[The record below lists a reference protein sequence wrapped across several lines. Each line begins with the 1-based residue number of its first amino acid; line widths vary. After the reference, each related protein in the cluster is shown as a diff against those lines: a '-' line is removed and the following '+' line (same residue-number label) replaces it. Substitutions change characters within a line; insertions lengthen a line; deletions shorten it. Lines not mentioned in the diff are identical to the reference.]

1 MMTETHLLHTRR
13 ALPLA
18 DWPRVDRELWDAALR
33 PGELFDDGGVRAGY
47 APSSNQKVVKGY
59 STWLQ
64 WLSHQGLL
72 DPDARP
78 GSRITR
84 AAVGSYIKAL
94 WNQISTGTLIN
105 LLEDLYSA
113 ARIMDP
119 HLDWLWMRRIISR
132 VQAQHIPAQAKHEKI
147 VSATALLEL
156 GLELMRQADL
166 DCNIK
171 RKAVTYRDGLM
182 ISVLSVRPLR
192 LRNFVG
198 LELYRTFLR
207 RGHAWW
213 IDIPAEETKTK
224 VPIEM
229 PLPDEFTSAVDVYLR
244 DYRPVLCGRR
254 GRWASPVGDA
264 LWVSADGSPIRDRP
278 THQRIVERTRA
289 AFGHPVNPH
298 LFRDCVATSVAL
310 DDPDHFGIA
319 ARLLGHRTQATTER
333 YYDQAR
339 SIDAIRRHQELVI
352 GIREGTIQLGHS
364 EEDVP

>member
-119 HLDWLWMRRIISR
+119 HLDWLWMRKIISR

-147 VSATALLEL
+147 VSAAALLEL
-156 GLELMRQADL
+156 GLELMRQAEL

-182 ISVLSVRPLR
+182 ISVLS
-192 LRNFVG
+192 
-198 LELYRTFLR
+198 
-207 RGHAWW
+207 
-213 IDIPAEETKTK
+213 D
-224 VPIEM
+224 
-229 PLPDEFTSAVDVYLR
+229 
-244 DYRPVLCGRR
+244 RR
-254 GRWASPVGDA
+254 GRWATPVGDA

-364 EEDVP
+364 EEDVPRCARLFTPAIRQTSSGKPRSRTRSGSAANGSNMSAGNIFMRTPTAR